1 MNMNCPGKE
10 KMKDER
16 GVAVVLALLVLGL
29 VTAAVIT
36 TATRSSRDGTLA
48 IIYENKM
55 KSYFLAEGG
64 ITAAKIA
71 LKEDGG
77 INGYDTL
84 DEIWSRPSPPISLGE
99 GQVVVTVVDEESKLN
114 VNSLIMGNGI
124 SENMKMVALFDALLE
139 KLDLDPSIT
148 ASVLDWLDKDDTPR
162 PQGGEGAYY
171 SGKKLPYTVKNDRL
185 DSLFELKL
193 VKGLDDKAYRILS
206 PYLTTVGSG
215 RININT
221 APGTIIAII
230 ARGEDPEYHALL
242 SDSAVEEILRFREES
257 PFEKVE
263 DIKKVSTSLEELYRK
278 SRVRDLITT
287 ASTTFTVHV
296 VSQVE
301 KGTTRIVSRLYRKGK
316 DVSEIYRVA
325 N

>member
-1 MNMNCPGKE
+1 MKGE
-10 KMKDER
+10 K

-29 VTAAVIT
+29 VTTAVIT
-36 TATRSSRDGTLA
+36 TATRSSRDSTLA

-64 ITAAKIA
+64 ITAAIIA

-99 GQVVVTVVDEESKLN
+99 GQVVVTVADEESKLN
-114 VNSLIMGNGI
+114 INSLIMGNGI

-148 ASVLDWLDKDDTPR
+148 GSILDWLDKDDTPR

-171 SGKKLPYTVKNDRL
+171 SGKKLPYTVKNDRF

-193 VKGLDDKAYRILS
+193 VKGVDDKAYRTLS

-221 APGTIIAII
+221 APATILAIL

-242 SDSAVEEILRFREES
+242 SDSEVEEILRFRKES

-263 DIKKVSTSLEELYRK
+263 DIKKVSTSLEELYLK

-301 KGTTRIVSRLYRKGK
+301 KGSTRIVSRLYRKGK